1 MPGAR
6 HGLSSPPCLPSFR
19 QRLSVSCLLTS
30 SPLGWSSCAR
40 ASRPPGHSKCPRSD
54 PLPVTRTSRPHGP
67 LAAQSLAL
75 KPNKKLFIYTPV
87 YAAAQKPY
95 FHVLGSSHLNKFALS
110 ATFPFVD
117 YKAVRRADG
126 WPCRMPQAG
135 RMQSDPSGTETTDRC
150 QDPRQCTPRPREGQ
164 KPQLLSAV
172 SQLKAQPCQS
182 WFQIPALQVPQVCI
196 LGTRACLRAYFFT
209 YK

>member
-1 MPGAR
+1 MKIKHQPVLGLPSTLLGGSYKSCQHGLPQACSFSNMPGAR

-54 PLPVTRTSRPHGP
+54 PLPVMRTSRPHGP

-87 YAAAQKPY
+87 YVQ
-95 FHVLGSSHLNKFALS
+95 
-110 ATFPFVD
+110 
-117 YKAVRRADG
+117 
-126 WPCRMPQAG
+126 
-135 RMQSDPSGTETTDRC
+135 
-150 QDPRQCTPRPREGQ
+150 
-164 KPQLLSAV
+164 
-172 SQLKAQPCQS
+172 QLKS
-182 WFQIPALQVPQVCI
+182 LIFMS
-196 LGTRACLRAYFFT
+196 
-209 YK
+209 